1 MTRPP
6 ALPREAALT
15 EAAPAL
21 PILLYHSVNDD
32 PPSWIAPFTVGV
44 REFGRQLDLVVA
56 SGRVPVTAADVI
68 AAVRGSKILPDE
80 AVLITFDDGFLDF
93 VEHAMP
99 ALAARELPATLFVT
113 TGALCPRNRSVLP
126 DAAMMSMRQV
136 VEAAQAG
143 VEIGA
148 HSHTHIQL
156 DTAAGARITTELER
170 SRTELEDALGAAVT
184 TFAYPHGYNDAR
196 VRRRAYQAGYD
207 GAFAVRNALSCA
219 LDDPFAVARLTVQ
232 ADTSTEQISR
242 WLDGT
247 GARRAPY
254 RESVQTKLWRTYRRS
269 RMFRTARRPI
279 SD

>member
-6 ALPREAALT
+6 TVPNEL
-15 EAAPAL
+15 PAL

-32 PPSWIAPFTVGV
+32 PPAWIAPFTVGV
-44 REFGRQLDLVVA
+44 RDFGRQLDLVVA

-68 AAVRGSKILPDE
+68 AACQGSRILPKD

-99 ALAARELPATLFVT
+99 ALAMRGLPATLFVT

-126 DAAMMSMRQV
+126 EAPMMSMRHV
-136 VEAAQAG
+136 AEAARSG

-156 DTAAGARITTELER
+156 DTAPGARITTELGR

-196 VRRRAYQAGYD
+196 VRRRAHQAGFE

-219 LDDPFAVARLTVQ
+219 ADDPFALARLTVQ
-232 ADTSTEQISR
+232 AHTSTAQIRR

-254 RESVQTKLWRTYRRS
+254 RESAETKLWRTYRRA

-279 SD
+279 PD